1 MDHNMIPEKLL
12 LKSVQKN
19 VAAALEEDLG
29 PGDITAGLIEG
40 NPLTTAN
47 IISRQEAIFCGKLW
61 VEETLRQIDE
71 KIISRWNVDDG
82 DQIRSDQLLFSLTG
96 PAKPILTGER
106 TILNFCQ
113 LLSGTATKAHQY
125 SKYVGNHPTQILDT
139 RKTLPGLRIAQ
150 KYAVHCGGCNN
161 HRLGLFDAYLI
172 KENHI
177 ISCGGIGNAVKT
189 ARKKHPNLEIEIE
202 VESIAELLEA
212 IDVQADIAM
221 IDNFSSHMT
230 NQAVKI
236 AKGKIKLEASGG
248 IDQGSIAEIA
258 ETGVDYISIGALTKE
273 VSPIDLSMLF

>member
-1 MDHNMIPEKLL
+1 MIPEKLL
-12 LKSVQKN
+12 LESVQKN
-19 VAAALEEDLG
+19 VATALEEDLG
-29 PGDITAGLIEG
+29 PGDITASLIEG
-40 NPLTTAN
+40 NPLITAN

-71 KIISRWNVDDG
+71 KISSKWNVDDG
-82 DQIRSDQLLFSLTG
+82 DQIRANQLLFSLTG
-96 PAKPILTGER
+96 PAQPILTGER

-125 SKYVGNHPTQILDT
+125 SKYVGNQSTQILDT
-139 RKTLPGLRIAQ
+139 RKTIPGLRIAQ
-150 KYAVHCGGCNN
+150 KYAVHCGGCTN

-177 ISCGGIGNAVKT
+177 ISCGGIGNAVNS

-212 IDVQADIAM
+212 IDAKADIAM
-221 IDNFSSHMT
+221 IDNFSSDMT

-236 AKGKIKLEASGG
+236 AKGEIKLEASGG
-248 IDQGSIAEIA
+248 IDQASIAEIA

-273 VSPIDLSMLF
+273 VSPIDLSMKFEK

>member
-1 MDHNMIPEKLL
+1 MIPEKLL
-12 LKSVQKN
+12 LESVQKN
-19 VAAALEEDLG
+19 VATALEEDLG
-29 PGDITAGLIEG
+29 PGDITASLIEG
-40 NPLTTAN
+40 NPLITAN

-71 KIISRWNVDDG
+71 KISSKWNVDDG
-82 DQIRSDQLLFSLTG
+82 DQIRAKQLLFSLTG
-96 PAKPILTGER
+96 PAQPILTGER

-125 SKYVGNHPTQILDT
+125 SKYVGNQSTQILDT

-150 KYAVHCGGCNN
+150 KYAVHCGGCTN

-177 ISCGGIGNAVKT
+177 ISCGGIGNAVNS

-212 IDVQADIAM
+212 IDAKADIAM
-221 IDNFSSHMT
+221 IDNFSSDMT

-236 AKGKIKLEASGG
+236 AKGEIKLEASGG
-248 IDQGSIAEIA
+248 IDQASIAEIA

-273 VSPIDLSMLF
+273 VSPIDLSMRFEK